1 MGIQVTEDEL
11 RIYLLC
17 ANPDRLDMDKVKSI
31 TPTKGTSG
39 APLKKPKRAA
49 AKDSSS
55 DDDFDFGKAVRQYAG
70 DKKPPR
76 LSDRMSANKKPVP
89 PQDDSSEESD
99 GDNATARIK
108 HEVQKRLEAVEWQQL
123 YDDITRLIRATG
135 SHIKPP
141 KAGTSITDMRRVK
154 DYLTKEL
161 EIPSSVTSTLNF
173 FISITP
179 MIESFIVT
187 NIPFIKL
194 QGWSDVLKS
203 CKDFMRGPL
212 ESMYR
217 THMLSFGYSMS
228 PGMTLIVIVVGSMVV
243 TCIANMSGKNPASM
257 SNTVLT
263 TFGGLFGLSPTPERA
278 TSHKTNS
285 YAAQTMQPPPPPNAG
300 FAPVNGFA
308 PAPVNSFAAPMPP
321 PPF

>member
-31 TPTKGTSG
+31 TPTKGTSS

-49 AKDSSS
+49 VKDSSS

-278 TSHKTNS
+278 TSHKANS
-285 YAAQTMQPPPPPNAG
+285 YTTQAMQPPPPPNA
-300 FAPVNGFA
+300 
-308 PAPVNSFAAPMPP
+308 PVNSYSAPMPP

>member
-31 TPTKGTSG
+31 TPTKGHSR
-39 APLKKPKRAA
+39 PPQKPKKTAV
-49 AKDSSS
+49 KDSSS
-55 DDDFDFGKAVRQYAG
+55 EDDFDFGKAVRQYSARPP
-70 DKKPPR
+70 KLSQRANAVKPP
-76 LSDRMSANKKPVP
+76 VHH
-89 PQDDSSEESD
+89 DDSSDESD

-141 KAGTSITDMRRVK
+141 KQGTSITDMRRIK
-154 DYLTKEL
+154 DYLAKEAD
-161 EIPSSVTSTLNF
+161 IPTSVENSLNF

-187 NIPFIKL
+187 NVPFIKL
-194 QGWSDVLKS
+194 QGWSSVIQS
-203 CKDFMRGPL
+203 TRDFMRGPL

-228 PGMTLIVIVVGSMVV
+228 PGVTLVVIVLGSMVV
-243 TCIANMSGKNPASM
+243 TCLANMSGKNPATM

-263 TFGGLFGLSPTPERA
+263 TFGGLFGLSQTPARS
-278 TSHKTNS
+278 TTVSGQKS
-285 YAAQTMQPPPPPNAG
+285 YNANVLQPPPPPTS
-300 FAPVNGFA
+300 GFA
-308 PAPVNSFAAPMPP
+308 PAPPTNGFAPPMAP

>member
-31 TPTKGTSG
+31 TPTKGQSR
-39 APLKKPKRAA
+39 PPQKPKKSPV
-49 AKDSSS
+49 KDSSS
-55 DDDFDFGKAVRQYAG
+55 EDDFDFGKAVRQYSTR
-70 DKKPPR
+70 PPK
-76 LSDRMSANKKPVP
+76 LSQRINTVKNPV
-89 PQDDSSEESD
+89 QHDDSSDESD

-141 KAGTSITDMRRVK
+141 KHGTSITDMRRIK
-154 DYLTKEL
+154 DYLAKEAD
-161 EIPSSVTSTLNF
+161 IPTSVENSLNF

-187 NIPFIKL
+187 NVPFIKL
-194 QGWSDVLKS
+194 QGWSNVIQS
-203 CKDFMRGPL
+203 TRDFMRGPL

-228 PGMTLIVIVVGSMVV
+228 PSVTLVVIVLGSMVV
-243 TCIANMSGKNPASM
+243 TCLANMSGRNPASM

-263 TFGGLFGLSPTPERA
+263 TFGGLFGLSQTPAR
-278 TSHKTNS
+278 TTTVSGNKS
-285 YAAQTMQPPPPPNAG
+285 YAANTMQPPPPPNTLTQQS
-300 FAPVNGFA
+300 FAP
-308 PAPVNSFAAPMPP
+308 PMAP